1 MSTLDDDDR
10 EHGTET
16 GCQHVKNSG
25 NTAHRTDTMEK
36 DTRVSQ
42 RIKTGFLNNFKEGH
56 PRHITLIRWSKER

>member
-36 DTRVSQ
+36 DTRVLV
-42 RIKTGFLNNFKEGH
+42 KG
-56 PRHITLIRWSKER
+56 